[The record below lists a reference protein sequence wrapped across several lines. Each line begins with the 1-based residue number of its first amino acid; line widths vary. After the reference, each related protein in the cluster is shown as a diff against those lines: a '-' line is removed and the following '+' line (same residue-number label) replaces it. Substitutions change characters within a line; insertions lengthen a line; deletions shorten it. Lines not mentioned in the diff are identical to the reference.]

1 MKNIKKNTVIALIP
15 ARKGSK
21 SIRYKN
27 IKKLNGHPLI
37 AYSIV
42 AATNAKM
49 IDEVFVTTDSPKI
62 KKISEKY
69 GAQVPFLRPN
79 KISKD
84 TSKDITFFLHFLNFR
99 KKNKL
104 YLPEYIVHLSPTCPF
119 RNVNDINKA
128 IRLIKSIKQSTS
140 LRSVS
145 EARYSPYKMFKKKK
159 LFLKGLFNNLKG
171 EYYNYPRQRFA
182 QTYLPNGHVD
192 IIKTRHL
199 LKSKKNLHGQKMV
212 AYISRRLSKSSI
224 NLDIDIDSK
233 HDFKDAVQLV
243 NKKIFSISKI
253 KKKFKFIQKN

>member
-1 MKNIKKNTVIALIP
+1 MKNIKKNSVIALIP

-42 AATNAKM
+42 AALNTKM
-49 IDEVFVTTDSPKI
+49 IDEVFVTTDSLKI

-69 GAQVPFLRPN
+69 GAKVPFLRPN
-79 KISKD
+79 KISRD
-84 TSKDITFFLHFLNFR
+84 TSRDITFFLHFINFR

-104 YLPEYIVHLSPTCPF
+104 YLPEFIVHLSPTCPF
-119 RNVNDINKA
+119 RDINDINRA
-128 IRLIKSIKQSTS
+128 IKQIKSVKKSTS

-145 EARYSPYKMFKKKK
+145 EARYSPYKMFKKKNM
-159 LFLKGLFNNLKG
+159 FLKGLFNNLKG
-171 EYYNYPRQRFA
+171 EYYNFPRQRFV

-192 IIKTRHL
+192 IIKTKQL
-199 LKSKKNLHGQKMV
+199 LKNDKSLHGKKIL
-212 AYISRRLSKSSI
+212 AYISRKLSKSSI

-233 HDFKDAVQLV
+233 HDFRDAEKLV
-243 NKKIFSISKI
+243 NKKVLSITKG
-253 KKKFKFIQKN
+253 KNNFKLLKN